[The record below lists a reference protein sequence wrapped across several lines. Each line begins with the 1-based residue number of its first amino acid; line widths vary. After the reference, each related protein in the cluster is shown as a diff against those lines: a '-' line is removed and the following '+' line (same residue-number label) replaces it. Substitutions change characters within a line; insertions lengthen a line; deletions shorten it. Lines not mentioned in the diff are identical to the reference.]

1 MKRTRGFTLIE
12 IMVVVTILVILM
24 SIVFRL
30 SNLGENT
37 ERRTRTL
44 VRLQRLENCLS
55 GYQAAFGSY
64 PPVKVHGSR
73 DIYRRVGTHG
83 MQSEERSE
91 AIWGWTKIG
100 DQSERNAWRQ
110 VRAACRSQP
119 IDCRYPF
126 PSGYSRLVDLISDEM
141 KRRAESGEEQYKE
154 YYEDESIRS
163 KLTAKFDDGATR
175 NVSRHARHKNDID
188 WDSIQLFK
196 FGLMSFLLPRYLVMM
211 NGDTAFFTDYAQW
224 TGNNDMPSDP
234 FTGRSYAEF
243 GGYEELKRNVSST
256 RRSDTARV
264 SAIPSQAVCA
274 RWMPNLE
281 GICFC
286 NHPYT
291 LFGIDI
297 KSRAWGDAA
306 GELNADNYN
315 IEIFTPSD
323 SNADSTANQYI
334 LDGITVRD
342 GWHHDFYYYSPA
354 PYQTYRLW
362 SAGPNGRTFPPWISR
377 QRLGKKAQQC
387 IALWTADDLENL
399 RH

>member
-30 SNLGENT
+30 SNVGADT
-37 ERRTRTL
+37 ERRTRTV

-73 DIYRRVGTHG
+73 DIFRRVGTHG
-83 MQSEERSE
+83 MQSDERNE
-91 AIWGWTKIG
+91 AIWNWSKIG
-100 DQSERNAWRQ
+100 EQTEQYAWRQ

-126 PSGYSRLVDLISDEM
+126 PEGYSRMVDLVSEEM
-141 KRRAESGEEQYKE
+141 KRRAESGEDQYKA
-154 YYEDESIRS
+154 YFEDEGIRR
-163 KLTAKFDDGATR
+163 KLTAGFDDGTTR
-175 NVSRHARHKNDID
+175 NVSRHARHKNDVD

-211 NGDTAFFTDYAQW
+211 NGDRAFFEDYAQW

-234 FTGRSYAEF
+234 FTGRSYADL
-243 GGYEELKRNVSST
+243 GGYEELKRNAGST
-256 RRSDTARV
+256 QRSDTARV

-281 GICFC
+281 RMCHC
-286 NHPYT
+286 NHAYT
-291 LFGIDI
+291 LFGIDL
-297 KSRAWGDAA
+297 KSNAWGEES
-306 GELNADNYN
+306 ELNVDNVN
-315 IEIFTPSD
+315 IEVFSPADANS
-323 SNADSTANQYI
+323 DSTANQYV

-342 GWHHDFYYYSPA
+342 GWLNEIYYYSPA

-362 SAGPNGRTFPPWISR
+362 SSGPNGRTFPPWVSR
-377 QRLGKKAQQC
+377 PGLGKKAQEC
-387 IALWTADDLENL
+387 IALWTADDIENL